1 MWGPLGKIFLVCI
14 VVAVTVCT
22 LAVHTAAIR
31 LTFAM
36 ARDNALPF
44 GEKLARVNPED
55 ADADHPGHRHR
66 RASRSLILVIN
77 IGQPKIFTVLTSIA
91 IIMIYLAYLMVTG
104 PMLKKR
110 FQGQWPPKD
119 LKAERLLHH
128 GPLGHAGQHR
138 RRGLGRRDGAEP
150 GLAARRG
157 VRRALVQHLG
167 CVRLHRRDPRRG
179 SALVR
184 RQGPPPH
191 RNVWSRMQR
200 GEAEAEEL
208 PMSDTEFDYVIAGG
222 GTAGCVLAARLSEDP
237 DVTVCL
243 VEAGPSDVGD
253 SQHPPAVRVD
263 APAGLRLRLGLSGRA
278 AGTGNSFMRHARAK
292 VLGGCSSHNSCI
304 AFWPPAECLDEW
316 VKMGATG
323 WGAAEIL
330 PLVKRLENNDA
341 PGDHGHDG
349 PVRLQDVP
357 PNDPCGAAVLE
368 AAALAGLPTVAFNRG
383 ETVRNGAGWF
393 QINVGEDG
401 TRMSTSHAYL
411 HPILDTRSN
420 LEVRTGC
427 WVSEILFDEAN
438 NATGVRY
445 QRPDLTGYDTVSAR
459 REVIVTAGSI
469 DTPKLLMLS
478 GIGPA
483 EHLREI
489 GVPVRVDSP
498 GVGSNL
504 DDHVEGLVFWEASRP
519 MVTTSTQW
527 WEIGLFTT
535 VDEGS
540 PQPDLMMHYG
550 SVPFDMNTLRRGYP
564 TTDNGFCLT
573 PNVTQGRSR
582 GTVRLR
588 SLDFRDRPKVDPRY
602 FTDPEGYDERI
613 MLTGLRLARTIAEQ
627 APLRGWIA
635 RELAP
640 GPDATTDDELLDYVH
655 KTHNTVYHPAATAR
669 MGSATDP
676 MAVLDPELRVKGVSR
691 LRVVDASAMPKLP
704 AVNPNITVMTMA
716 EKCADLIRGT

>member
-1 MWGPLGKIFLVCI
+1 MRWPPS
-14 VVAVTVCT
+14 
-22 LAVHTAAIR
+22 R
-31 LTFAM
+31 
-36 ARDNALPF
+36 
-44 GEKLARVNPED
+44 
-55 ADADHPGHRHR
+55 R
-66 RASRSLILVIN
+66 RATWIRVRSV
-77 IGQPKIFTVLTSIA
+77 S
-91 IIMIYLAYLMVTG
+91 
-104 PMLKKR
+104 
-110 FQGQWPPKD
+110 D
-119 LKAERLLHH
+119 
-128 GPLGHAGQHR
+128 AG
-138 RRGLGRRDGAEP
+138 
-150 GLAARRG
+150 
-157 VRRALVQHLG
+157 
-167 CVRLHRRDPRRG
+167 
-179 SALVR
+179 
-184 RQGPPPH
+184 
-191 RNVWSRMQR
+191 
-200 GEAEAEEL
+200 
-208 PMSDTEFDYVIAGG
+208 TFDYVIAGG

-253 SQHPPAVRVD
+253 ANILP
-263 APAGLRLRLGLSGRA
+263 LSEWMHLLDSGYDWDYPVEPQER
-278 AGTGNSFMRHARAK
+278 GNSFMRHARAK

-316 VKMGATG
+316 VDMGAAG
-323 WGAAEIL
+323 WSAAEIL

-341 PGDHGHDG
+341 PGEHGHDG

-357 PNDPCGAAVLE
+357 PNDPCGVAVLE

-411 HPILDTRSN
+411 HPILDTRRN

-438 NATGVRY
+438 KDSSRRFARPTATGVRY

-478 GIGPA
+478 GIGPTA
-483 EHLREI
+483 HLREI
-489 GVPVRVDSP
+489 GIPVRVDSP

-504 DDHVEGLVFWEASRP
+504 DDHVEGLVFWEASKP

-535 VDEGS
+535 VDE
-540 PQPDLMMHYG
+540 PPDKRFAQPDLMMHYG

-588 SLDFRDRPKVDPRY
+588 SVDFRDRPKVDPRY

-613 MLTGLRLARTIAEQ
+613 MLTGVRLARTIAEQ
-627 APLRGWIA
+627 TPLKGWVA

-640 GPDATTDDELLDYVH
+640 GPDATTDDELLDYIH
-655 KTHNTVYHPAATAR
+655 QTHNTVYHPAATAR
-669 MGSATDP
+669 MGSLTDP
-676 MAVLDPELRVKGVSR
+676 MAVLDPQLRVKGVSR

-716 EKCADLIRGT
+716 EKCADLIRKG

>member
-1 MWGPLGKIFLVCI
+1 MP
-14 VVAVTVCT
+14 
-22 LAVHTAAIR
+22 
-31 LTFAM
+31 
-36 ARDNALPF
+36 
-44 GEKLARVNPED
+44 
-55 ADADHPGHRHR
+55 
-66 RASRSLILVIN
+66 
-77 IGQPKIFTVLTSIA
+77 
-91 IIMIYLAYLMVTG
+91 
-104 PMLKKR
+104 
-110 FQGQWPPKD
+110 WPP
-119 LKAERLLHH
+119 
-128 GPLGHAGQHR
+128 R
-138 RRGLGRRDGAEP
+138 RRQATWIQ
-150 GLAARRG
+150 
-157 VRRALVQHLG
+157 VRSV
-167 CVRLHRRDPRRG
+167 
-179 SALVR
+179 
-184 RQGPPPH
+184 
-191 RNVWSRMQR
+191 
-200 GEAEAEEL
+200 
-208 PMSDTEFDYVIAGG
+208 SDTGSESTATFDYVIAGG

-237 DVTVCL
+237 SVTVCL

-253 SQHPPAVRVD
+253 ANILP
-263 APAGLRLRLGLSGRA
+263 LSEWMHLLDSGYDWDYPVEPQER
-278 AGTGNSFMRHARAK
+278 GNSFMRHARAK

-316 VKMGATG
+316 VELGATG
-323 WGAAEIL
+323 WSAAEIL

-349 PVRLQDVP
+349 PVRLQDIP
-357 PNDPCGAAVLE
+357 PNDPCGVAVLE
-368 AAALAGLPTVAFNRG
+368 AAASAGLPTVAFNRG
-383 ETVRNGAGWF
+383 KTVHNGAGWF

-401 TRMSTSHAYL
+401 SRMSTSHAYL
-411 HPILDTRSN
+411 HPILDTRKN
-420 LEVRTGC
+420 LEVRTDC
-427 WVSEILFDEAN
+427 WVSEILFDDAN

-478 GIGPA
+478 GIGPTA
-483 EHLREI
+483 HLREL

-498 GVGSNL
+498 GVGANL

-540 PQPDLMMHYG
+540 TQPDLMMHYG

-613 MLTGLRLARTIAEQ
+613 MLTGVRLARTIAEQ
-627 APLRGWIA
+627 APLKGWVA

-640 GPDATTDDELLDYVH
+640 GPDATTDDELLDYIH
-655 KTHNTVYHPAATAR
+655 ETHNTVYHPAATAR
-669 MGSATDP
+669 MGAPADP
-676 MAVLDPELRVKGVSR
+676 MAVLDPQLRVKGVSR

-716 EKCADLIRGT
+716 EKCADLIRKG

>member
-1 MWGPLGKIFLVCI
+1 M
-14 VVAVTVCT
+14 T
-22 LAVHTAAIR
+22 
-31 LTFAM
+31 
-36 ARDNALPF
+36 
-44 GEKLARVNPED
+44 
-55 ADADHPGHRHR
+55 
-66 RASRSLILVIN
+66 
-77 IGQPKIFTVLTSIA
+77 
-91 IIMIYLAYLMVTG
+91 
-104 PMLKKR
+104 
-110 FQGQWPPKD
+110 
-119 LKAERLLHH
+119 
-128 GPLGHAGQHR
+128 
-138 RRGLGRRDGAEP
+138 
-150 GLAARRG
+150 
-157 VRRALVQHLG
+157 
-167 CVRLHRRDPRRG
+167 
-179 SALVR
+179 
-184 RQGPPPH
+184 
-191 RNVWSRMQR
+191 
-200 GEAEAEEL
+200 EA
-208 PMSDTEFDYVIAGG
+208 EFDYVIAGG

-253 SQHPPAVRVD
+253 TNILP
-263 APAGLRLRLGLSGRA
+263 LSEWMHLLDSGYDWDYPVEPQER
-278 AGTGNSFMRHARAK
+278 GNSFMRHARAK

-316 VKMGATG
+316 VQMGATG
-323 WGAAEIL
+323 WSAAEIL
-330 PLVKRLENNDA
+330 PLVRRLENNDA

-368 AAALAGLPTVAFNRG
+368 AAALTGLPTVAFNRG
-383 ETVRNGAGWF
+383 ETVHNGAGWF

-427 WVSEILFDEAN
+427 WVAEVLFDEAN
-438 NATGVRY
+438 GDSSLRSARPTATGVRY

-459 REVIVTAGSI
+459 REVIVTAGAI

-483 EHLREI
+483 EHLKETGI
-489 GVPVRVDSP
+489 PVRVDSP

-519 MVTTSTQW
+519 MVTASTQW

-540 PQPDLMMHYG
+540 AQPDLMMHYG

-588 SLDFRDRPKVDPRY
+588 SSDYRDRPKVDPRY

-627 APLRGWIA
+627 TPLAPWIA

-655 KTHNTVYHPAATAR
+655 QTHNTVYHPAATAR

-716 EKCADLIRGT
+716 EKCADLIRRT